1 MKSSASE
8 HAQSLFGKNNTLL
21 QLYLPGTVYYL
32 HPCMDHYEEY
42 EKTKRILGDVDSG
55 LIIDY

>member
-8 HAQSLFGKNNTLL
+8 HVQSLFGKNNTLL
-21 QLYLPGTVYYL
+21 QLYLPGSVYYL

-42 EKTKRILGDVDSG
+42 ERTKRVLGDVG
-55 LIIDY
+55 LC